1 MLNFNTVDRLIN
13 VDTLVSL
20 YDEPRPKG
28 FYFPGESH
36 DFWEGVFIYRG
47 DVTATADERIYQ
59 LSPGM
64 LLLHKPM
71 EFHRIWAAQDCEA
84 GIINLS
90 FRATGQAMNQLK
102 NGCFHL
108 NEEQQRQFREII
120 QMFSQALF
128 YKESH
133 DSHAFRLAENITA
146 SLLEVFL
153 LHLSENSPFTQE
165 VHSNNEE
172 RYSKIVQI
180 MKDNCHRNLS
190 LKELSVLCKMSLSN
204 MKRIFAMY
212 SDVGIAKYFLALKMR
227 HAMELIDKG
236 APFNSIAE
244 TLQYPEVS
252 YFYTVFKR
260 ETGMTPSQYRNRNKL
275 DA

>member
-1 MLNFNTVDRLIN
+1 MLNFNTVDRLIL

-36 DFWEGVFIYRG
+36 DFWEGVFVYQG
-47 DVTATADERIYQ
+47 EVTATADERIYQ

-71 EFHRIWAAQDCEA
+71 EFHRIWAAQDCEVR
-84 GIINLS
+84 IVNLS
-90 FRATGQAMNQLK
+90 FRANGQAMNHLK

-108 NEEQQRQFREII
+108 SKDQQCQFREITQI
-120 QMFSQALF
+120 FSQAER
-128 YKESH
+128 YKEVH
-133 DSHAFRLAENITA
+133 DTHAFRLTENITA

-153 LHLSENSPFTQE
+153 LRLSENSPFTQE
-165 VHSNNEE
+165 AHSYNDE

-180 MKDNCHRNLS
+180 MKENCHRNLS
-190 LKELSVLCKMSLSN
+190 LEDLSVLCEMSVSN

-227 HAMELIDKG
+227 RAMELIDKDI
-236 APFNSIAE
+236 PFNCIAE
-244 TLQYPEVS
+244 MLQYPEVS

-260 ETGMTPSQYRNRNKL
+260 ETGMTPSQYRNRDK
-275 DA
+275 